1 MARVFNAVA
10 AMGICASL
18 AMLGWEVQAQRPSE
32 TRYNFSVVVP
42 PADTDGD
49 DDMDTPP
56 NAHDRRDGDH
66 NGHPGDPSDDDRAG
80 RPIGHPDPN
89 VAIPI

>member
-1 MARVFNAVA
+1 MARVFNAIA

-18 AMLGWEVQAQRPSE
+18 AMLGWEVQAERPNE

-42 PADTDGD
+42 PADTNGD

-56 NAHDRRDGDH
+56 RAKDHRDGNH
-66 NGHPGDPSDDDRAG
+66 SDPSDDDRAG
-80 RPIGHPDPN
+80 RPIGQPDPN
-89 VAIPI
+89 AAIPI